1 MESKVNR
8 SASPLRNNAAILA
21 ILTVLIMTV
30 LDVTVMN
37 VALPIMAADF
47 SISDSQTVWIVTI
60 YQMAIV
66 MLLLPVSS
74 YGDIFSYKRTFLFG
88 VFVFTIASIGCA
100 AADSFLM
107 IVLSRGLQGIGGA
120 CIMGVNIALMRLI
133 YPKEILGRGMALN
146 AMVIAVST
154 AAGPTLAGAILSIAS
169 WHWLFLINIPLGILA
184 FVLGKRLLPENP
196 VSYKEQS
203 FDWKSALCNMIFFG
217 SLFFAIG
224 GLSSRATI
232 IRSLI
237 LALLAI
243 FTGIYYIRRQRNKVH
258 PLLPLDLCRIPL
270 FSLSLC
276 TSVCSF
282 VAQIV
287 AMISLPFLFITYC
300 GFSEVTTGLLMT
312 PWPIATML
320 MSPVAA
326 RLAEKFNPGIIA
338 SLGMAIFFSGL
349 TALSLLTFDS
359 APYSEWDIVWR
370 MVICGIGFG
379 MYQTPNNLVMVTA
392 TPIERTGG
400 AGGLQSTARLV
411 GQTFGASLVTLI
423 FAYNKGISSVRT
435 TLFAAVGF
443 AVIAT
448 IVSST
453 RYSRVNLNN

>member
-1 MESKVNR
+1 MNR
-8 SASPLRNNAAILA
+8 SVSPLRNNAAILA

-100 AADSFLM
+100 ASDSFLM

-196 VSYKEQS
+196 ASDREQS
-203 FDWKSALCNMIFFG
+203 YDWKSALCNMIFFG

-224 GLSSRATI
+224 GLSSSATI
-232 IRSLI
+232 MRSLI
-237 LALLAI
+237 LGLMAI

-338 SLGMAIFFSGL
+338 SMGMAIFFSGL
-349 TALSLLTFDS
+349 TALSLLTFNS

-423 FAYNKGISSVRT
+423 FAYHKGISSVRT
-435 TLFAAVGF
+435 TLFTAVGF

-453 RYSRVNLNN
+453 RASRVNPNN

>member
-1 MESKVNR
+1 MNR
-8 SASPLRNNAAILA
+8 SVSPLRNNAAILA

-196 VSYKEQS
+196 VSHREQS

-224 GLSSRATI
+224 GLSSIATI
-232 IRSLI
+232 MRSLI
-237 LALLAI
+237 LALVAI

-258 PLLPLDLCRIPL
+258 PLLPLDICRIPL

-338 SLGMAIFFSGL
+338 SMGMAIFFSGL

-435 TLFAAVGF
+435 TLFTAVGF
-443 AVIAT
+443 AFIAA

-453 RYSRVNLNN
+453 RASRVNPNN